1 MVVLA
6 KCGKRGLNAVAA
18 RSQSQPVVQ
27 HSQPVHSVWL
37 MKWAPRI
44 CWAAPN
50 TNPASNALASHQR
63 AAVGALWRSAK

>member
-6 KCGKRGLNAVAA
+6 KCGKRGRKAVAA

-37 MKWAPRI
+37 MKWAPRT
-44 CWAAPN
+44 CWAAPS
-50 TNPASNALASHQR
+50 TNPANTVPASHQR
-63 AAVGALWRSAK
+63 AADGALWRNAK